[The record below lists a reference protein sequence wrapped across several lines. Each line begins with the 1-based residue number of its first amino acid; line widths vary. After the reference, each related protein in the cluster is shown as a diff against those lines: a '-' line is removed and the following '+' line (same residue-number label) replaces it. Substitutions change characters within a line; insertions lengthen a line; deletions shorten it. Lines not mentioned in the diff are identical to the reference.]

1 MSVKKCRK
9 IEELRVFT
17 NSTTDNFDVP
27 MQTELCGNFF
37 FSEIEKRDSRLLFL
51 THTSTADVEIFLSD
65 G

>member
-37 FSEIEKRDSRLLFL
+37 FRFSEIEKRDSRLLFL
-51 THTSTADVEIFLSD
+51 THTSTADVEIF
-65 G
+65 